1 MPTAQIPTID
11 SGGQLLTWGIN
22 APYHIDAIPNLNNV
36 GVVQIAMGEHHALAL
51 TANGTVV
58 GWGTNLRGELTI
70 PTTLT
75 NVVQIAVGQYHSVA
89 LKNDGTVVMWGD
101 AAALTPPTGGSLT
114 GVIQIVAGDNHTILL
129 KSTGQIAVYGA
140 STAQAV
146 PSILSSKVIVAVA
159 AGGLN
164 SLALGNDGA
173 VYQWGDSSLQL
184 PTRVSGSVMRVFA
197 SGNVYAA
204 LRSDG
209 DLYLWGAVGTLVS
222 NGNATLISNATS
234 GCPCLSIPSMS
245 GLVNINQSLWGIT
258 LAKRSGQR
266 QAFPYQSAA
275 VPADLPLGALKLS
288 THQSHN
294 FGIAIIPFSRA
305 VITTT
310 PTPNTQLSIRT
321 ANEFNT
327 LGVLSVWGG
336 NSAIQSIPT
345 DASDKLIQIS
355 AGYRHMVALRP
366 DSVVVAWGD
375 NAFGQLNV
383 PTGITTSRPYTDTTR
398 VIALASGAY
407 HTLALRANGTILAW
421 GSNESKQTTIPP
433 LTAVAQIAAGVRH
446 SVVLQSNGAI
456 ASWGDNT
463 YGQLNAPYIS
473 GVIKIAAAGWHTVAL
488 LRNGTVVAWGRN
500 NYAQTQVSGYT
511 GVIDI
516 AAAQENTILLLQ
528 TGQIVVIGKN
538 TQEQLYAPI
547 DSYQR
552 IGAGANHILAINSNG
567 KVLGWGLN
575 SNGQTT
581 IPNQLL
587 FPFQVVGGYNFSAAL
602 VQAIDKPEN
611 TPIRSTATIPSL
623 PMIATTMPE
632 ANRGNYIVLAN
643 GLKTDPISFSGSNIT
658 LAAGITST
666 LDIAGNM
673 TFIRD
678 ANTQLCNLPS
688 TLATQIFQ
696 QGIGE
701 FVVTLYKN
709 RVVRVW
715 STCNWNN
722 EASSNDELIPTA
734 FQQNVAEISVRGPH
748 IMVLTIDGR
757 IWSNLFNL
765 TQRTNIKH
773 IAAGRNFA
781 AILLNDNTI
790 QVVAQDNL
798 DGILN
803 IPPSATTLTEISA
816 GDYHILALRSD
827 GRPVSWG
834 ANNHDEGQADIPFA
848 AQKNVIAIA
857 TGENQSMALLNTGSA
872 VAWGDYPANTID
884 NLDIV
889 NTNYFVTGI
898 STGDRRIAVNILPRP
913 VILTPTTIPSAT
925 KAIIPTLTPRAL
937 SNVIASGLIGWYN
950 MSEFQSIGTFNS
962 TGVTFSCTATTNC
975 PSTLPNET
983 TALQFID
990 SRGDELGSSGVA
1002 SGNITLDNIPFTV
1015 RAVIR
1020 RDTLNRNEVIMSLGQ
1035 PGIANKYLTMGI
1047 DRESRPFCNF
1057 FGSDL
1062 RSANWYSDLTWHQYA
1077 CSYDPTS
1084 RVRTLW
1090 RDTAIIAQDVVL
1102 AGFTPGSARIIIGR
1116 RYDTMEGFTGTL
1128 SSFEIINHVVTQSE
1142 MQDPTSIVSTDKI
1155 ARLQIETLVKSI
1167 SPNRATIRCGGD
1179 NGLCANFAIPRVGKS
1194 HDDRAAIFQNNQLK
1208 IVLQPTSASFTIAY
1222 WAAPDNYVLPAI
1234 IASRLN
1240 SDNTGLYMGF
1250 AQTTNGEGSTAPQV
1264 FCKWQLNESNTTIA
1278 LNITETFNNW
1288 THYACS
1294 YDAVKSEL
1302 AFYVNAQLVD
1312 RQSVPTQSL
1321 GNSIEVGHNS
1331 ASAYYA
1337 EMSYRGLLDDLMI
1350 YDSALSAST
1359 LISIYNTTNPPAPV
1373 TTPTAIICSP
1383 ACTPTITFS
1392 PTTVPS
1398 ATTAFQSKTA
1408 RPATLTPTNQ
1418 RIPTF
1423 TFTPSRTFTA
1433 SLTRTATKTPI
1444 YTSTPTPTV
1453 PSATPSNTYTRTKT
1467 PTRTPLYITRTM
1479 LIVRTRTSY
1488 IQTQTAIVVIGQTQT
1503 AQALLPTATAT
1514 ITLTA
1519 SPYPIPTNATRTA
1532 TAYPVPNSSS
1542 TTHRFW
1548 R

>member
-1 MPTAQIPTID
+1 VPTAQIATID

-70 PTTLT
+70 PTTLN

-89 LKNDGTVVMWGD
+89 LKNNGTVVMWGD
-101 AAALTPPTGGSLT
+101 AAALIPPTGGSLT
-114 GVIQIVAGDNHTILL
+114 GVVQIVAGNNHTILL
-129 KSTGQIAVYGA
+129 KSTGQINVYGA
-140 STAQAV
+140 PEAQAV

-159 AGGLN
+159 AGGIN

-184 PTRVSGSVMRVFA
+184 PARVSGSVTRIFA

-209 DLYLWGAVGTLVS
+209 ELYLWGVVGTLVS
-222 NGNATLISNATS
+222 SGNATLISNATS
-234 GCPCLSIPSMS
+234 GCPCMSIPSMS
-245 GLVNINQSLWGIT
+245 GLVNVNQSQWGII

-266 QAFPYQSAA
+266 QVLPHQSAA
-275 VPADLPLGALKLS
+275 VPAGIPLGALRMS

-294 FGIAIIPFSRA
+294 FGIAIIPFSRT
-305 VITTT
+305 VTTMT
-310 PTPNTQLSIRT
+310 PTPNTQLSMRA

-327 LGVLSVWGG
+327 LGVVSVWGG
-336 NSAIQSIPT
+336 NSAIQSIPA
-345 DASDKLIQIS
+345 DATDKLVQIS

-366 DSVVVAWGD
+366 DGVVLAWGD

-383 PTGITTSRPYTDTTR
+383 PASITTSRPYTDTTK

-407 HTLALRANGTILAW
+407 HTLAMRANGSILAW
-421 GSNESKQTTIPP
+421 GSNEDKQITIPP
-433 LTAVAQIAAGVRH
+433 LTTVAQIAAGVRH
-446 SVVLQSNGAI
+446 SVVLQSNGSI
-456 ASWGDNT
+456 VSWGDNT

-473 GVIKIAAAGWHTVAL
+473 GVVKIAAAGWHTVAL
-488 LRNGTVVAWGRN
+488 LRNGTVVAWGRD

-511 GVIDI
+511 RVIDI
-516 AAAQENTILLLQ
+516 AAAQENTVLLLQ

-547 DSYQR
+547 GNYQR
-552 IGAGANHILAINSNG
+552 IGAGANHILAINSDG

-581 IPNQLL
+581 IPNELL
-587 FPFQVVGGYNFSAAL
+587 FPFQVVGGSNFSAAL

-688 TLATQIFQ
+688 ALATQIFQ

-709 RVVRVW
+709 HVVRVW
-715 STCNWNN
+715 SICNWNN
-722 EASSNDELIPTA
+722 EAISYDELIPTA

-765 TQRTNIKH
+765 TQRTNINH

-790 QVVAQDNL
+790 EVVAQDNL

-884 NLDIV
+884 NLNIV
-889 NTNYFVTGI
+889 NTNYYVTGI
-898 STGDRRIAVNILPRP
+898 STGDRRIAVNILSRP
-913 VILTPTTIPSAT
+913 VILSPTTIPSAT
-925 KAIIPTLTPRAL
+925 KAIIPTLTPHVL
-937 SNVIASGLIGWYN
+937 SNVIAGGLLGWYN
-950 MSEFQSIGTFNS
+950 MSDFQPIGIFNS
-962 TGVTFSCTATTNC
+962 TGITFSCTATTNC

-983 TALQFID
+983 TALQFIN
-990 SRGDELGSSGVA
+990 SRGDELVSSGLS
-1002 SGNITLDNIPFTV
+1002 SGNITLDNQPFTV

-1047 DRESRPFCNF
+1047 DRENRPFCNF
-1057 FGSDL
+1057 YGSDL

-1077 CSYDPTS
+1077 CSYDPIS

-1142 MQDPTSIVSTDKI
+1142 MHDPTSIASTDKI
-1155 ARLQIETLVKSI
+1155 ARLQIETLMKSI

-1194 HDDRAAIFQNNQLK
+1194 HDDRAAIFQNNQLNLA
-1208 IVLQPTSASFTIAY
+1208 LQPAPASFTIAY
-1222 WAAPDNYVLPAI
+1222 WAAPDNYALPAI

-1250 AQTTNGEGSTAPQV
+1250 DQTTDGEESTTPQV
-1264 FCKWQLNESNTTIA
+1264 FCKWQLNPSNTTIA

-1302 AFYVNAQLVD
+1302 AFYVNAQLVG

-1321 GNSIEVGHNS
+1321 GNSIKVGHNS
-1331 ASAYYA
+1331 TSEYFN
-1337 EMSYRGLLDDLMI
+1337 EMWYRGLLDDLMI
-1350 YDSALSAST
+1350 YDHALSSGT
-1359 LISIYNTTNPPAPV
+1359 LIFIYNMTNPPVPV
-1373 TTPTAIICSP
+1373 TPPTAITCSP
-1383 ACTPTITFS
+1383 ACTPTVTFTR
-1392 PTTVPS
+1392 TTVPS
-1398 ATTAFQSKTA
+1398 ATTAYLSRTA
-1408 RPATLTPTNQ
+1408 RPATFTPTNL

-1433 SLTRTATKTPI
+1433 SLTRTATRTPI
-1444 YTSTPTPTV
+1444 YTSTPTATV
-1453 PSATPSNTYTRTKT
+1453 PSRTPSNTYTRTRT
-1467 PTRTPLYITRTM
+1467 HTRTPLYITRTM
-1479 LIVRTRTSY
+1479 LIVRSPTFY
-1488 IQTQTAIVVIGQTQT
+1488 IQTQTALVGISLTQT
-1503 AQALLPTATAT
+1503 AQALLPTYTAT
-1514 ITLTA
+1514 VTLTA
-1519 SPYPIPTNATRTA
+1519 SAYPIPTDATQQP
-1532 TAYPVPNSSS
+1532 TAYPVPNSN
-1542 TTHRFW
+1542 
-1548 R
+1548 